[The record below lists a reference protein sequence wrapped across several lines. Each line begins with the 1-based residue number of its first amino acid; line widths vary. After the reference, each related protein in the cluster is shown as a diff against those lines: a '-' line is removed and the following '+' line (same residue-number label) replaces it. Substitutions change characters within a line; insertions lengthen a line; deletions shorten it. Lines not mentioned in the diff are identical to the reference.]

1 MHQVFGMQLLML
13 SCGLYLNCRH
23 PFDASKWGR
32 IKKFLADDGVLSP
45 KCIVEPVEATKDDL
59 LVVQ

>member
-1 MHQVFGMQLLML
+1 MHLLML
-13 SCGLYLNCRH
+13 RWGLYLNCRH